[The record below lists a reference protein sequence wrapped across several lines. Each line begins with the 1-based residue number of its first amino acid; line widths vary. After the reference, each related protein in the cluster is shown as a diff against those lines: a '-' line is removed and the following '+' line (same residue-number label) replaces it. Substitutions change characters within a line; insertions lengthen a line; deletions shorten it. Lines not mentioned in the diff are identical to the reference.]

1 MVSRRKPRIL
11 IADHD
16 RTFLDQL
23 ADRALQMDM
32 TVDFAEVG
40 DTAIELIEV
49 ERYDLIVLEMGMPIH
64 NGLEILAIAK
74 EIHPEVPVLMI
85 AFSGTQDWAEQ
96 ALKEGAYQ
104 YLLRPLED
112 IKMFDIALHEGLKRS
127 GAPKPRP
134 SGENEFYTAAM
145 HGGEFSTQPKPVL
158 AAGPSSW
165 LSETTTSK
173 TILPTP
179 KVSSISAY
187 GSLARRGKDH
197 RKEREQRLEDV
208 FSALP
213 DGVIEL
219 NKHGHIL
226 SCNRTARDWL
236 VLEAKTSDK
245 PISRFIQSL
254 ANTTITETK
263 QIEVKQHNAQM
274 IIKPIVDDE
283 GNQRTIILIRE
294 MSEVIKTLQSEMAS
308 PNGNPQSTEI
318 SRVNFKNV
326 LKKPIDD
333 YPEEGFSFML
343 MLDKAKLILKD
354 ELGRLLEDS
363 PIEWVKNML
372 QPEPEEI
379 DPEMITAMDRRL
391 TKINGRM

>member
-40 DTAIELIEV
+40 NTAIELIGSEQ
-49 ERYDLIVLEMGMPIH
+49 YDLIVLEMGMPIH

-74 EIHPEVPVLMI
+74 EIHPDVPVLMI

-112 IKMFDIALHEGLKRS
+112 IKMFDAALHEGLKRN
-127 GAPKPRP
+127 GVPKRKP
-134 SGENEFYTAAM
+134 SGTNEFYTAAM

-158 AAGPSSW
+158 EAGPSSW
-165 LSETTTSK
+165 LTETTTSK

-179 KVSSISAY
+179 KLRSISPTA
-187 GSLARRGKDH
+187 SLARRGKAH
-197 RKEREQRLEDV
+197 RKQREQQLDDV
-208 FSALP
+208 FSIHP

-219 NKHGHIL
+219 NKQGHIL

-236 VLEAKTSDK
+236 VLEAKTPDK

-274 IIKPIVDDE
+274 IIKPIVDGE

-294 MSEVIKTLQSEMAS
+294 MSEAIKELQSERELL
-308 PNGNPQSTEI
+308 NENPQSNET
-318 SRVNFKNV
+318 SRVRFKNV
-326 LKKPIDD
+326 IRKPIDD

-343 MLDKAKLILKD
+343 MMDKAKLIMKD
-354 ELGRLLEDS
+354 ELGRLLENS
-363 PIEWVKNML
+363 PIGWVQNMV

-379 DPEMITAMDRRL
+379 DPEMITAMHRRL
-391 TKINGRM
+391 TKINERM

>member
-1 MVSRRKPRIL
+1 MLSRKKPRIL

-40 DTAIELIEV
+40 NTAIELIEI
-49 ERYDLIVLEMGMPIH
+49 ERYDLIVLEVGMPIH

-112 IKMFDIALHEGLKRS
+112 LKMFDAALHEGLKGN
-127 GAPKPRP
+127 GAPKRRP
-134 SGENEFYTAAM
+134 SGANEFYADAM
-145 HGGEFSTQPKPVL
+145 HSGEFSTQPKPVL
-158 AAGPSSW
+158 EASPSSW

-179 KVSSISAY
+179 KASSISPSA
-187 GSLARRGKDH
+187 SLARKEKAH

-208 FSALP
+208 FSAVP

-219 NKHGHIL
+219 NQQGHIL

-236 VLEAKTSDK
+236 VLEAKTPDK
-245 PISRFIQSL
+245 PISRFIRSL
-254 ANTTITETK
+254 ANTTITKTK

-274 IIKPIVDDE
+274 IIKPIVDGE
-283 GNQRTIILIRE
+283 GNQSTIILIRE
-294 MSEVIKTLQSEMAS
+294 MSEAIKELQSEMAI
-308 PNGNPQSTEI
+308 PTGIPQSTAT
-318 SRVNFKNV
+318 SLVKFRNV
-326 LKKPIDD
+326 LKKPIDE

-343 MLDKAKLILKD
+343 MLDKAKRILRD
-354 ELGRLLEDS
+354 ELGPLLENS
-363 PIEWVKNML
+363 PIEWVQDKL

-379 DPEMITAMDRRL
+379 DPEMITAMHRRL
-391 TKINGRM
+391 SKINGRM

>member
-23 ADRALQMDM
+23 ADRTLQMDM

-40 DTAIELIEV
+40 NTAIELIEI
-49 ERYDLIVLEMGMPIH
+49 ERYDLIVLEVGMPIH

-112 IKMFDIALHEGLKRS
+112 IKMFDAALHEGLKRN
-127 GAPKPRP
+127 GAPKRKP
-134 SGENEFYTAAM
+134 GGTNEFYTAAM
-145 HGGEFSTQPKPVL
+145 HGGDFSTQQKPVL
-158 AAGPSSW
+158 EGSPSSW

-179 KVSSISAY
+179 KASSISPIA
-187 GSLARRGKDH
+187 SLARRGKAH

-208 FSALP
+208 FSELA

-219 NKHGHIL
+219 NKQGHIL

-236 VLEAKTSDK
+236 VLEAKTPDK

-254 ANTTITETK
+254 ANTNITETK

-274 IIKPIVDDE
+274 IIKPIVDGE
-283 GNQRTIILIRE
+283 GNQRTIILIRQ
-294 MSEVIKTLQSEMAS
+294 MSEVVKELQSEMAIS
-308 PNGNPQSTEI
+308 TGNPQSTET
-318 SRVNFKNV
+318 SRVRFKNV
-326 LKKPIDD
+326 IRKPIDD

-343 MLDKAKLILKD
+343 MLDKAKLIMKD
-354 ELGRLLEDS
+354 ELGRLLENS
-363 PIEWVKNML
+363 PIEWVQNML
-372 QPEPEEI
+372 QPEPEQI
-379 DPEMITAMDRRL
+379 DPEMISAMQRRL